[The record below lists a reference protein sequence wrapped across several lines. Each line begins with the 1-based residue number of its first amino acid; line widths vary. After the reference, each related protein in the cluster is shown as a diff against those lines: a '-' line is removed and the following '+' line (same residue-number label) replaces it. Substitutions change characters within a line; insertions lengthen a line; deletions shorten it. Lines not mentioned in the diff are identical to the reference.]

1 MRYLILSAIIAFSQ
15 FATAQNYLTHT
26 VQEADELLGRPR
38 KEVYSFDK
46 LSIFDDGTT
55 PTFQFF
61 CGEHIFD
68 TGFFIVGIY
77 NNEDKLLTKTIDRG
91 WFAFSSENKQ
101 YCNMYKSCNFIT
113 HIEGLTE
120 DEECDCYGV
129 KCYRLTSKSLLNYLL
144 DGDGYVRFHT
154 TLYGGYP
161 YDIVV
166 HCNNYKQPKEK

>member
-1 MRYLILSAIIAFSQ
+1 MRYLLLSAIIAFSQ
-15 FATAQNYLTHT
+15 FVTAQNYLTHT
-26 VQEADELLGRPR
+26 VQEADDLLGRPR

-55 PTFQFF
+55 PNFQFF

-68 TGFFIVGIY
+68 RGRFVVGIY
-77 NNEDKLLTKTIDRG
+77 NKEGILITKTIELG
-91 WFAFSSENKQ
+91 WVAMPNQNKQ

-113 HIEGLTE
+113 HVKGLTE
-120 DEECDCYGV
+120 DEERDSYGT
-129 KCYRLTSKSLLNYLL
+129 KCYRLTSKSLLDYLL
-144 DGDGYVRFHT
+144 NGDGYVRFHT

-166 HCNNYKQPKEK
+166 HCNNYKQPIEE